1 MWAHIGTVECWFS
14 ISDTCLRSHGKPT
27 RLFFQSS
34 IQGFPGGLF
43 SLQKQMC
50 VKQRY
55 ACYLYRRCKSKH
67 LRSRR
72 EILFKGCKKTQKCH
86 FLFPFF
92 FSTSR
97 RSCPFTYSYPLRVSI
112 CSRWCDR
119 LIGLYPPKHALV
131 TARTRKHTRQHFRFN
146 LLHVLLDSTL
156 HLHPFC
162 SHLISISPPWIPPH
176 HNPPHEPHVPLP
188 AAAAR
193 H

>member
-1 MWAHIGTVECWFS
+1 MECWFS

-72 EILFKGCKKTQKCH
+72 EILFKGCKKNTEMSLSFSL
-86 FLFPFF
+86 FLF
-92 FSTSR
+92 
-97 RSCPFTYSYPLRVSI
+97 
-112 CSRWCDR
+112 
-119 LIGLYPPKHALV
+119 
-131 TARTRKHTRQHFRFN
+131 
-146 LLHVLLDSTL
+146 
-156 HLHPFC
+156 
-162 SHLISISPPWIPPH
+162 
-176 HNPPHEPHVPLP
+176 HEPQIVSVHLFLSSKGVHLLEMMRPFNWIIP
-188 AAAAR
+188 SQTCTRNRTHTQTHPTAFQI
-193 H
+193 